1 MLIPEYYDQWADRM
15 QDYLNGLDEE
25 LWNCISGDRNP
36 PTNLQPIGSSSR
48 NSEVENQ
55 SDRLKKLEKRCMREL
70 RGDLPPIVY
79 NYVRNCTTAK
89 EIWNNLKEKFQRSEK
104 KKLIL

>member
-25 LWNCISGDRNP
+25 LWKCITGDLNP
-36 PTNLQPIGSSSR
+36 PTNVQPIGSSSG

-55 SDRLKKLEKRCMREL
+55 SDRLKNLEKRCVREL
-70 RGDLPPIVY
+70 RELFLQLF
-79 NYVRNCTTAK
+79 TTT
-89 EIWNNLKEKFQRSEK
+89 
-104 KKLIL
+104 